1 MLESAVRRNPVWKEG
16 RGRERQGL
24 PASPAERRVREANY
38 SRYADLEEPPLDDL
52 LNDPLTHQLM
62 ASDGIKEK
70 HLLLV
75 IAEAQARLNGA

>member
-24 PASPAERRVREANY
+24 PASP
-38 SRYADLEEPPLDDL
+38 DLEEPPLDDL